1 LRVEDPLR
9 FLALGVI
16 HQAFADVAG
25 NKGARAARRWLMRDS
40 ERLTFW
46 CEVADVVPSAVRRAL
61 IAKRRR

>member
-1 LRVEDPLR
+1 
-9 FLALGVI
+9 VI